1 MAQRWKKKQTNKL
14 QFSSQTF
21 FLPSSVSSGWMI
33 ELFLLIS
40 TQTNYMAAPDLV
52 LSIGKAAREETIP
65 STRRWYIAL

>member
-1 MAQRWKKKQTNKL
+1 
-14 QFSSQTF
+14 
-21 FLPSSVSSGWMI
+21 MI